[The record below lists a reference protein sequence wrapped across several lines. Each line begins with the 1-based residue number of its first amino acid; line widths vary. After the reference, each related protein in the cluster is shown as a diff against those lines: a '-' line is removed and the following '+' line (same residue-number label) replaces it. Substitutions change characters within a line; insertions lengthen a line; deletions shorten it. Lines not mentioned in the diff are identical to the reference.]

1 MNKMISMGGHI
12 RYIFRLNISTNKIKP
27 ETNRMFAKKFVAT
40 SLQNTK
46 VLVVIILFLHLSLLQ
61 NSFFQNSLCMV
72 KNIVTFTEI

>member
-1 MNKMISMGGHI
+1 MNKMISMARHI
-12 RYIFRLNISTNKIKP
+12 QYIFRVNISTNKIKP

-40 SLQNTK
+40 LQNSNI
-46 VLVVIILFLHLSLLQ
+46 LVVIILFLHLSLLQ